1 MKLHIDPSSCFAL
14 HFWHADFE
22 NAISVCGFNAL
33 GFDANGKRDGALE
46 SAGKTLLTMEL
57 VILDFRD
64 CDGSNPRS

>member
-46 SAGKTLLTMEL
+46 SAGKTL
-57 VILDFRD
+57 
-64 CDGSNPRS
+64 